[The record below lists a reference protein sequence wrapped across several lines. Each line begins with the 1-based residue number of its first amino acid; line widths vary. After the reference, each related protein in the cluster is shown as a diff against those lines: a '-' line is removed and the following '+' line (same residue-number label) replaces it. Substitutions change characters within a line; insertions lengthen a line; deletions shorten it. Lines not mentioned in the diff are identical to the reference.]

1 MPRYYVDYA
10 ASAPLLPEAWA
21 AMVPWLR
28 DEFGNPSSIHAEGRR
43 AKGEIDAAR
52 EVISAGLGCLFGEV
66 IFTSGGTEAGNLVLL
81 GAAMGRPSGRNRVL
95 ISEIEHECVLAC
107 AEPLQR
113 LGLEVEFIP
122 CNPDGVIEPEAV
134 EERLGDDVLLV
145 SVMHANNELG
155 TLQPIAEIG
164 AVTQSN
170 GALFHTDAVQTFGHM
185 PFSMQE
191 LPVDMVSVSAHK
203 LGGPKGIGALAVRA
217 GTSLAPM
224 LVGGGQ
230 EREMRAGTENVGL
243 MAGFAAAFLAA
254 SEPHSKA
261 REAFFEALTDTE
273 HLRTVPEGV
282 RTLLGHAHVRFPGVR
297 AETLLIRLDRAG
309 VSASSGAACS
319 SGSIEPSHV
328 MIALGLSEGEALE
341 SIRFTFG
348 PTDSA
353 EIGRA
358 VAKITVETVASI
370 REGRGS

>member
-1 MPRYYVDYA
+1 MSRHYVDYA

-66 IFTSGGTEAGNLVLL
+66 IFTSGGTEAGNLALL
-81 GAAMGRPSGRNRVL
+81 GAAMARPSGRNRVL

-107 AEPLQR
+107 AEPLHR
-113 LGLEVEFIP
+113 MGLEVEFIP

-134 EERLGDDVLLV
+134 EERLDDDVLLV

-164 AVTQSN
+164 AMTRSN

-185 PFSMQE
+185 PFSRQE

-243 MAGFAAAFLAA
+243 MAGFAAAFRAA
-254 SEPHSKA
+254 PTPHSA
-261 REAFFEALTDTE
+261 GRDALFEALADTE
-273 HLRTVPEGV
+273 HLRTVPESV
-282 RTLLGHAHVRFPGVR
+282 PTLAGHAHVRFPGVR

-328 MIALGLSEGEALE
+328 MLALGLSEGEALE

-353 EIGRA
+353 EVGRV
-358 VAKITVETVASI
+358 VAQITAETVAAI

>member
-52 EVISAGLGCLFGEV
+52 EVISSGLGCLFGEV
-66 IFTSGGTEAGNLVLL
+66 IFTSGGTEAGNLALI
-81 GAAMGRPSGRNRVL
+81 GAAMARPAERNRVL

-107 AEPLQR
+107 AEPLR
-113 LGLEVEFIP
+113 RMGLVVEFIP
-122 CNPDGVIEPEAV
+122 CNPEGVIEPEAI
-134 EERLGDDVLLV
+134 EERLGEDVLLV

-164 AVTQSN
+164 ALAQSH
-170 GALFHTDAVQTFGHM
+170 GALFHTDAVQTFGHV

-191 LPVDMVSVSAHK
+191 LPVDMLSASAHK

-217 GTSLAPM
+217 GTSLAPI

-243 MAGFAAAFLAA
+243 MAGFAAAFRAA
-254 SEPHSKA
+254 PAPHSAA
-261 REAFFEALTDTE
+261 RDAFFAALAETE
-273 HLRTVPEGV
+273 YLRTVPESV
-282 RTLLGHAHVRFPGVR
+282 PTLPGHAHVRFPGVR

-328 MIALGLSEGEALE
+328 MLALGLSEGEALE

-353 EIGRA
+353 ETGHA
-358 VAKITVETVASI
+358 VAVLTAETVASI
-370 REGRGS
+370 RGGRGT